1 LQKEL
6 NTSNIYKMKITA
18 ADVNKLRKQT
28 GAGMMDC
35 KKALVEANGDFE
47 DAVDFLRKQGQK
59 VAAKR
64 SDRDASEGAV
74 LARTSSDGKLGAI
87 IMLNCETDF
96 VAQNSDFVK
105 FAENILDAAISK
117 KPADLEALKALPYM
131 DSGLTIAE
139 KITEQTGVIGEK
151 VELSSFD
158 TVEADKVVAYIHPG
172 NRLASVVGLN
182 KDGNYDDLGRDIAMQ
197 VAAMAPVAVDKEG
210 VPQDVIDREIEVGKE
225 QAIQEG
231 KPAEMADKIALGRL
245 NKFYQE
251 NTLLNQSFIKD
262 NKKSIKQ
269 YLGDTEK
276 GLSVTSFKRFS
287 LS

>member
-1 LQKEL
+1 
-6 NTSNIYKMKITA
+6 MKITA

-47 DAVDFLRKQGQK
+47 EAVDFLRKQGQK

-64 SDRDASEGAV
+64 SDRDAAEGTV
-74 LARTSSDGKLGAI
+74 LAATSSDGKLGAI
-87 IMLNCETDF
+87 VMLNCETDF

-105 FAENILDAAISK
+105 FTENILNTAIAK
-117 KPADLEALKALPYM
+117 RPADVEALKALPYM
-131 DSGLTIAE
+131 DSGLTIGE
-139 KITEQTGVIGEK
+139 KIIEQTGVIGEK
-151 VELSSFD
+151 IELSSYD

-172 NRLASVVGLN
+172 NKLASIVGLN
-182 KDGNYDDLGRDIAMQ
+182 KDGNYDELGRDIAMQ
-197 VAAMAPVAVDKEG
+197 VAAMAPVALDKDN
-210 VPQDVIDREIEVGKE
+210 VPKDVVDREIEVGKE

-231 KPAEMADKIALGRL
+231 KPAEMAEKIAMGRL
-245 NKFYQE
+245 NKFFQE

-269 YLGDTEK
+269 YLGETEK
-276 GLSVTSFKRFS
+276 GLSVTAFKRFS

>member
-1 LQKEL
+1 
-6 NTSNIYKMKITA
+6 MKITA

-35 KKALVEANGDFE
+35 KKALVESNGDFE
-47 DAVDFLRKQGQK
+47 EAVDFLRKQGQK

-64 SDRDASEGAV
+64 SDRDASEGTVIAK
-74 LARTSSDGKLGAI
+74 TTENGKLGAI

-96 VAQNSDFVK
+96 VAQNADFVK
-105 FAENILDAAISK
+105 FAENILETAISK

-151 VELSSFD
+151 VQLSSYG

-182 KDGNYDDLGRDIAMQ
+182 KDGNYDELGRDIAMQ
-197 VAAMAPVAVDKEG
+197 VAAMAPVALDKDG

-231 KPAEMADKIALGRL
+231 KPAEMAEKIAMGRL

-251 NTLLNQSFIKD
+251 NTLMNQSFIKD

-269 YLGDTEK
+269 YLGDAEK
-276 GLSVTSFKRFS
+276 GLSVTAFKRFS